1 MKILA
6 YSFFFSGAILVVVG
20 TMRAIVAK
28 SLVQSLHYFGISDT
42 IGLSLLALSAFFFEL
57 LNPLE
62 AIVLIGILI
71 VSGPVVSHIIARAFL
86 NSQRR

>member
-42 IGLSLLALSAFFFEL
+42 IGLRDTHSFRTGRFSHYCPSFFKFTEEVRCFSQLLLFRFFTL
-57 LNPLE
+57 
-62 AIVLIGILI
+62 
-71 VSGPVVSHIIARAFL
+71 
-86 NSQRR
+86 